1 MKMWKRFTQTLGD
14 IWAPCLMGA
23 LLGTTGVLFI
33 KLPIS
38 PTNDSTLGESIF
50 GKNESLDLKIQL
62 SSGEELHPKVIGSGI
77 MGHVQNS
84 RTTSNSSG
92 KNLSPEKSCHCTG
105 HLEGSTTK
113 RPDSFF
119 FTTF

>member
-1 MKMWKRFTQTLGD
+1 MKVWKRVTQTLGD

-50 GKNESLDLKIQL
+50 GKKENPRVVR
-62 SSGEELHPKVIGSGI
+62 GELLVKVTGENT

-84 RTTSNSSG
+84 KTISNSLGRSV
-92 KNLSPEKSCHCTG
+92 SPEKYSHCTG
-105 HLEGSTTK
+105 HLEGSTMK
-113 RPDSFF
+113 KQDNFF

>member
-1 MKMWKRFTQTLGD
+1 MSMWKRFTQTLGD

-50 GKNESLDLKIQL
+50 GKKENPKEVNV
-62 SSGEELHPKVIGSGI
+62 ELPVKVIGSGI

-84 RTTSNSSG
+84 KTTSNSLE
-92 KNLSPEKSCHCTG
+92 KNVSPEKSSPCTG

>member
-1 MKMWKRFTQTLGD
+1 MKMWKKFIQILGD
-14 IWAPCLMGA
+14 TWSPLLMGA

-50 GKNESLDLKIQL
+50 GKKENPREVNVES
-62 SSGEELHPKVIGSGI
+62 HPKVTGSGI
-77 MGHVQNS
+77 TGHVPNS
-84 RTTSNSSG
+84 KTTSNSLGRMFSD
-92 KNLSPEKSCHCTG
+92 EKSSHYTG
-105 HLEGSTTK
+105 HLEGSTMK
-113 RPDSFF
+113 RPDSSF

>member
-1 MKMWKRFTQTLGD
+1 MAASLTGV
-14 IWAPCLMGA
+14 
-23 LLGTTGVLFI
+23 LLGITGVLFI
-33 KLPIS
+33 TLPIS
-38 PTNDSTLGESIF
+38 RTNDSTLGESIF
-50 GKNESLDLKIQL
+50 GKKENPEVVNVELLVKVT
-62 SSGEELHPKVIGSGI
+62 GENT

-84 RTTSNSSG
+84 KTPSRSLVR
-92 KNLSPEKSCHCTG
+92 KILVEPYSPSTG